1 MYMSNPVREAGRALL
16 AELDKKSES
25 TQQTLSG

>member
-1 MYMSNPVREAGRALL
+1 MSNPVREACGALL